1 MSFSGYRDA
10 AAGVRRGH
18 AGGVPSVI
26 RPRAHGSRRSCEPRL
41 RVGRSCRGE
50 YGRPVGGGDGGWLTA
65 PMGGQ
70 PLRSQVVRRAEVGC
84 GDRRGAW
91 LLLGSTVDR
100 RVWSRYCR
108 ARGRSSCATGS
119 GRRGGTGPRA
129 PPVLMGRG
137 LKGVGLRAR
146 DPSPGRLPNYETL
159 TARPSRSS
167 ISRAISFQLL
177 KCSSMAAT
185 ARSGSRSRTASR
197 MGMWLAFIRSMR
209 SGSRRIL

>member
-108 ARGRSSCATGS
+108 ARGGARA
-119 GRRGGTGPRA
+119 A
-129 PPVLMGRG
+129 PPEAAGEMVPG
-137 LKGVGLRAR
+137 LERPRFSWAGAYRASGCGLATRRRDGSRTTRPLLRAR
-146 DPSPGRLPNYETL
+146 RGR
-159 TARPSRSS
+159 RSRGPSRSS
-167 ISRAISFQLL
+167 S
-177 KCSSMAAT
+177 
-185 ARSGSRSRTASR
+185 
-197 MGMWLAFIRSMR
+197 
-209 SGSRRIL
+209 